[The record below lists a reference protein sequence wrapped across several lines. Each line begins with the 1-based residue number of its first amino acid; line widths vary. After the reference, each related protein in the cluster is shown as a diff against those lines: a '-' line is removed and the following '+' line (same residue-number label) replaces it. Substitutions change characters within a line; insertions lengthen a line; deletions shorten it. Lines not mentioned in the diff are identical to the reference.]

1 MTTGFDQYECDC
13 TRTGYYGENCTTRK
27 YLGSI
32 LMEMNFENSIPE
44 LQVILNS

>member
-27 YLGSI
+27 YLKS
-32 LMEMNFENSIPE
+32 LLVEMQFCSGM
-44 LQVILNS
+44 LKFQVILSN